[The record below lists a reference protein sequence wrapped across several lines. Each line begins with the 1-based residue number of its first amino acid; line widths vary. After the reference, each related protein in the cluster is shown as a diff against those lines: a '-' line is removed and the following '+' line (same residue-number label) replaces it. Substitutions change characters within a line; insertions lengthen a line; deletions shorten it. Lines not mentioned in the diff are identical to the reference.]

1 MFALNILTEA
11 NKQLSFSFYE
21 TYTNAS
27 FFVLEPEQILYLK
40 TKQQKQRKQTKIN
53 KNESIFLPS
62 VYLLDILFI
71 HLFSIVVFLVSF
83 GVLFALIVHYLFLF
97 LSQTVHLSFS
107 FSVSVHSKSLCF
119 SSYSVCISST
129 ILSVLWLLFHL
140 RFKRAACVHVS
151 PI

>member
-83 GVLFALIVHYLFLF
+83 GVLFALIVHYLSRSLSLPLSLTNCSSLFLF
-97 LSQTVHLSFS
+97 LCLCPFKISLFFFLFCVYLVDD
-107 FSVSVHSKSLCF
+107 SVGF
-119 SSYSVCISST
+119 MI
-129 ILSVLWLLFHL
+129 IIPFE
-140 RFKRAACVHVS
+140 
-151 PI
+151 I